1 MITSRVS
8 RVYGWVMTAVLCGT
22 LLSVWVISAAAAQ
35 HGQAKATFAGGC
47 FWCVEEAFEKVR
59 GVISAVSGYTDGHV
73 DRPTYKQVTSGRTG
87 HTEAVEV
94 IFDPAQ
100 VTYEQLLDVF
110 WRNVDPTVIDRQFCD
125 VGNQYRTGIFVH
137 DDEQRRLAEAS
148 RQALQESK
156 PFPEPIVTPI
166 VAASTFYPAEDY
178 HQDYYKNNPLR
189 YKFYKWNCG
198 RAQRLQELWG

>member
-1 MITSRVS
+1 MTTKRTL
-8 RVYGWVMTAVLCGT
+8 GWMPALVL
-22 LLSVWVISAAAAQ
+22 AAALLAVMAT
-35 HGQAKATFAGGC
+35 HGAAEEPGQAKATFAGGC
-47 FWCVEEAFEKVR
+47 FWCVEEAFEKVP

-73 DRPTYKQVTSGRTG
+73 DNPSYKQVTSGRTG

-110 WRNVDPTVIDRQFCD
+110 WRNVDPTVVDRQFCD

-137 DDEQRRLAEAS
+137 DDEQKRLAEAS
-148 RQALQESK
+148 RKALEESK
-156 PFPEPIVTPI
+156 PFAGPIVTPI
-166 VAASTFYPAEDY
+166 AVASTFYPAEDY
-178 HQDYYKNNPLR
+178 HQDYYKHNPLR

-198 RAQRLQELWG
+198 RAQRLEELWG